1 MPIMTLQIPRCKGSK
16 TGALRLP
23 SAKKQEKWLCSICT
37 HPPASPHQHITHMHI
52 VNNVLS
58 ARHLSFSSHPS
69 PSYIIIYDARLPT
82 RGCRN
87 PSTMNR
93 PFIIV
98 HYHVS
103 AQTNFLPRGQP
114 YGNERLAQTCFSLG
128 LLGSL
133 GQAQTSTAQTPNP
146 KFSIIQPELS
156 HLLPAA

>member
-1 MPIMTLQIPRCKGSK
+1 MHCNCPPRKSRKNGSI
-16 TGALRLP
+16 P
-23 SAKKQEKWLCSICT
+23 SAPT
-37 HPPASPHQHITHMHI
+37 RPHHHITTSPTCNI

-103 AQTNFLPRGQP
+103 AQTDFLPRGQP

-128 LLGSL
+128 LLGRRKPL
-133 GQAQTSTAQTPNP
+133 LPKTPNP

-156 HLLPAA
+156 HLLPNTTTTPTE